1 MVSLEFARM
10 TNALFAT
17 ALVMLKAHSARLPQL
32 PVGVDI
38 SGGN

>member
-17 ALVMLKAHSARLPQL
+17 ALVTLKGDSTRRPLTL
-32 PVGVDI
+32 VGVDT